1 MTELNPH
8 QKDAIGRAA
17 HLHED
22 IQRFQ
27 REWPTLNS
35 IHDQAPQ
42 FTWRELERQLASLAA
57 TANNAAMIHDLV
69 NATRKQ
75 APFKPT
81 EMVLREILCIAS
93 AVMDET
99 LLETSEFDSDDQD
112 LSFPDSEEGPM
123 R

>member
-1 MTELNPH
+1 VTELNPN

-27 REWPTLNS
+27 RDWPALNS
-35 IHDQAPQ
+35 IHDQLPP
-42 FTWRELERQLASLAA
+42 FTWSQLERQLANLSA
-57 TANNAAMIHDLV
+57 TPDSAAMIHDLV

-81 EMVLREILCIAS
+81 EMVLREILCITS

-99 LLETSEFDSDDQD
+99 FQEMSDPEDS
-112 LSFPDSEEGPM
+112 SFPDSEEGPM

>member
-1 MTELNPH
+1 MTELNPY
-8 QKDAIGRAA
+8 QRDAIDQAA

-22 IQRFQ
+22 IQRF
-27 REWPTLNS
+27 RRAWPTLNS
-35 IHDQAPQ
+35 IHDQTPP
-42 FTWRELERQLASLAA
+42 FTWRELERQLTSLAA
-57 TANNAAMIHDLV
+57 TADSAAMVHDLIS
-69 NATRKQ
+69 ATRKQ

-99 LLETSEFDSDDQD
+99 FSASLDLEAS
-112 LSFPDSEEGPM
+112 SFPDLEEGPM

>member
-8 QKDAIGRAA
+8 QKDAIDRAA

-27 REWPTLNS
+27 REWPKLGS
-35 IHDQAPQ
+35 IRDQTPP
-42 FTWRELERQLASLAA
+42 FTWLELERQLTSLAA
-57 TANNAAMIHDLV
+57 TPGSAAMVGELV
-69 NATRKQ
+69 SATRKQ
-75 APFKPT
+75 APFKPS

-99 LLETSEFDSDDQD
+99 FLASLDPEDS
-112 LSFPDSEEGPM
+112 SSSDSEEGPM